1 MVIVSRIAYRYAKS
15 LFEQSKEEKSLD
27 AVKQDMELVASTI
40 TESRDL
46 QNLLKSPIISLDKK
60 GSVLSKIFADKV
72 SKSTSGL
79 LTLLVTKGREA
90 ELLGVSNGFLKLYN
104 EENNIVKAK
113 LTTAI
118 SLDENLK
125 KQFLKVANDATGKE
139 VDLTEEVDED
149 LIGGYVLRFEDSQ
162 IDASIKTRLNK
173 IKQQLFQ

>member
-27 AVKQDMELVASTI
+27 AVKEDMELVASTI
-40 TESRDL
+40 AESRDL

-60 GSVLSKIFADKV
+60 GTVLAKIFADKV
-72 SKSTSGL
+72 NKSTSGL
-79 LTLLVTKGREA
+79 LTLLVNKGREA
-90 ELLGVSNGFLKLYN
+90 ELLGVANGFLKLYN
-104 EENNIVKAK
+104 QENNIVKAK

-125 KQFLKVANDATGKE
+125 KQFLKVANDATGKK

-162 IDASIKTRLNK
+162 IDASVKTRLNK

>member
-27 AVKQDMELVASTI
+27 NVKQDMELVASTV

-60 GSVLSKIFADKV
+60 GTVLSKIFADKV

-79 LTLLVTKGREA
+79 LALLVNKGREA
-90 ELLGVSNGFLKLYN
+90 ELLGVANGFLKLYN
-104 EENNIVKAK
+104 QENNIVKAK

-118 SLDENLK
+118 SLDEKLK
-125 KQFLKVANDATGKE
+125 KQFLKVATDATGKK
-139 VDLTEEVDED
+139 VDLTQEVDED

-162 IDASIKTRLNK
+162 IDASVKTRLNK